1 MTEQSCA
8 WSIQREVWLPGLVSM
23 GHCVSFQLRGKAQR
37 GCDKGTVFAQ
47 LSLGVSYKELIRG
60 GLDMLQ

>member
-1 MTEQSCA
+1 
-8 WSIQREVWLPGLVSM
+8 M

-37 GCDKGTVFAQ
+37 GCDKGTVSAQ

-60 GLDMLQ
+60 GLDTLQ